1 MGHPVPFAWQNI
13 EQQSGTFDFTLY
25 DEFANIA
32 PKDAS
37 GTALMILTL
46 GLTPPWAATDQ
57 STCRASSTGAIGCT
71 APPAN
76 IQDWTSFVTALMN
89 HYNGTNAPHIKYYE
103 IWNEANQAQS
113 WSGTAAQMEQMGAA
127 AYGIIKQDSH
137 SSVVGPSVS
146 GNVYT
151 SGLGQPI
158 DWLTTYLSVG
168 GTSYMDVASFH
179 GFVYSDSQIPYP
191 LPTAN
196 CSASDPNCGGPIT
209 AQVSAYRNVLD
220 SAGMTSTPLF
230 NTEAGFEGA
239 TIDLDTGAAW
249 LAQYYAL
256 QAGMYDSDQMQLVSW
271 FAWDTNDGQLDNGP
285 NVTEVGAAYNQIS
298 TWLVA
303 RTPTTPCSN
312 SGTIWTCALTGTNSY
327 QAEVIWDASQTCAN
341 GTCTT
346 ANQQVPD
353 TYINYKD
360 LAGNSTAIS
369 NQTVPV
375 GLKPILLENQ

>member
-1 MGHPVPFAWQNI
+1 
-13 EQQSGTFDFTLY
+13 
-25 DEFANIA
+25 
-32 PKDAS
+32 
-37 GTALMILTL
+37 
-46 GLTPPWAATDQ
+46 
-57 STCRASSTGAIGCT
+57 
-71 APPAN
+71 
-76 IQDWTSFVTALMN
+76 
-89 HYNGTNAPHIKYYE
+89 
-103 IWNEANQAQS
+103 
-113 WSGTAAQMEQMGAA
+113 
-127 AYGIIKQDSH
+127 
-137 SSVVGPSVS
+137 
-146 GNVYT
+146 
-151 SGLGQPI
+151 
-158 DWLTTYLSVG
+158 
-168 GTSYMDVASFH
+168 
-179 GFVYSDSQIPYP
+179 
-191 LPTAN
+191 
-196 CSASDPNCGGPIT
+196 
-209 AQVSAYRNVLD
+209 
-220 SAGMTSTPLF
+220 
-230 NTEAGFEGA
+230 
-239 TIDLDTGAAW
+239 
-249 LAQYYAL
+249 
-256 QAGMYDSDQMQLVSW
+256 MQLVSW